1 MATRTGQT
9 VSEQQDDRGT
19 RTAQVGVEP
28 QGDTDAALVLRV
40 AYGDQSALGVLFG
53 RHAPAVH
60 GLACSVCGV
69 ADADDVVQ
77 DVFLRLWQRP
87 ERFDA
92 SRGSLR
98 TFLMTSTHGRAVDV
112 LRSDGARRWREAG
125 ERFRDRPSN
134 TEVDDAAIAAVLQE
148 DVAHV
153 VLALPVHEREAIVLA
168 YFGGLTYRDVA
179 ALLEQP
185 EGTTKGRIRTGL
197 FRMRADLESWQDAA
211 TPD

>member
-1 MATRTGQT
+1 M
-9 VSEQQDDRGT
+9 VSERPRDGGT
-19 RTAQVGVEP
+19 RAAKVGIESP
-28 QGDTDAALVLRV
+28 GDTDAALVQRV
-40 AYGDQSALGVLFG
+40 AGGDQAALGTLFD
-53 RHAPAVH
+53 RHAPAVQ
-60 GLACSVCGV
+60 GLARSVCGA

-92 SRGSLR
+92 TRGSLR
-98 TFLMTSTHGRAVDV
+98 TFLMTNTHGRAVDV

-125 ERFRDRPSN
+125 ERFRDRPTN
-134 TEVDDAAIAAVLQE
+134 TEVDDAAVAAVLQE
-148 DVAHV
+148 DVAHL

-197 FRMRADLESWQDAA
+197 SRLRAELEDRQSAA
-211 TPD
+211 TSDC